1 MLYLMRKQD
10 ESIIINNNIE
20 LKVVEIKG
28 KSVKLGFNFPKG
40 ASVLRKELY
49 DKIMA
54 ENMAAAQS
62 GGAVNELLGSAEVDL
77 TLDLPTVNKEKT
89 TLGLRSPSSD
99 TQISDTKI
107 SAPPPSSEEA

>member
-20 LKVVEIKG
+20 LKVIEIKG

-40 ASVLRKELY
+40 ASVLRKELH

-62 GGAVNELLGSAEVDL
+62 GGEINGLLGDIASMEISLSSPSADKHTL
-77 TLDLPTVNKEKT
+77 TLGKRDDSAQSSKQPEEDAT
-89 TLGLRSPSSD
+89 TQQDS
-99 TQISDTKI
+99 
-107 SAPPPSSEEA
+107 

>member
-20 LKVVEIKG
+20 LKVIEIKG

-54 ENMAAAQS
+54 ENEAALKMGQS
-62 GGAVNELLGSAEVDL
+62 INSDLLSS
-77 TLDLPTVNKEKT
+77 LPTSVDF
-89 TLGLRSPSSD
+89 GAADSD
-99 TQISDTKI
+99 
-107 SAPPPSSEEA
+107 SSESPKED

>member
-20 LKVVEIKG
+20 LKVIEIKG

-54 ENMAAAQS
+54 ENEAALKMGQS
-62 GGAVNELLGSAEVDL
+62 VSSDLLSSLPLSVDFGMKSAEGSEDS
-77 TLDLPTVNKEKT
+77 KE
-89 TLGLRSPSSD
+89 
-99 TQISDTKI
+99 
-107 SAPPPSSEEA
+107 E

>member
-20 LKVVEIKG
+20 LTVVEIKG
-28 KSVKLGFNFPKG
+28 KSVKLGFNFPQG

-54 ENMAAAQS
+54 ENQTAASTQVDVS
-62 GGAVNELLGSAEVDL
+62 IFSSAPKL
-77 TLDLPTVNKEKT
+77 TLKKKSPQEAT
-89 TLGLRSPSSD
+89 TTENS
-99 TQISDTKI
+99 Q
-107 SAPPPSSEEA
+107 EEPAS

>member
-28 KSVKLGFNFPKG
+28 KSVKLGFTFPKG
-40 ASVLRKELY
+40 ASVLRKELF

-54 ENMAAAQS
+54 ENIAAAQS
-62 GGAVNELLGSAEVDL
+62 EVTVDDLLKSM
-77 TLDLPTVNKEKT
+77 
-89 TLGLRSPSSD
+89 SSKGQASQV
-99 TQISDTKI
+99 TSD
-107 SAPPPSSEEA
+107 ENQDN

>member
-10 ESIIINNNIE
+10 ESIIINNDIE

-28 KSVKLGFNFPKG
+28 KAVKLGFDFPKG

-54 ENMAAAQS
+54 ENQAASAAGQAINTDLLANLPKLNL
-62 GGAVNELLGSAEVDL
+62 GGV
-77 TLDLPTVNKEKT
+77 PK
-89 TLGLRSPSSD
+89 
-99 TQISDTKI
+99 
-107 SAPPPSSEEA
+107 SEE

>member
-20 LKVVEIKG
+20 LKVIEIKG
-28 KSVKLGFNFPKG
+28 KSVKLGFTFPKG

-54 ENMAAAQS
+54 ENEAASKAGTQFNS
-62 GGAVNELLGSAEVDL
+62 DLLPSIDL
-77 TLDLPTVNKEKT
+77 SKKD
-89 TLGLRSPSSD
+89 
-99 TQISDTKI
+99 
-107 SAPPPSSEEA
+107 

>member
-10 ESIIINNNIE
+10 ESIIINNDIE
-20 LKVVEIKG
+20 LKVIEIKG

-54 ENMAAAQS
+54 ENVSAAQS
-62 GGAVNELLGSAEVDL
+62 GSGDDFTVELPTLSLGSNAQED
-77 TLDLPTVNKEKT
+77 
-89 TLGLRSPSSD
+89 SD
-99 TQISDTKI
+99 ESQS
-107 SAPPPSSEEA
+107 

>member
-54 ENMAAAQS
+54 ENITAATGEVTVEDLLNAMPS
-62 GGAVNELLGSAEVDL
+62 ASINKSKKDDDELF
-77 TLDLPTVNKEKT
+77 
-89 TLGLRSPSSD
+89 
-99 TQISDTKI
+99 
-107 SAPPPSSEEA
+107 